1 LCALRCALYQAR
13 RQATGDRRVG
23 GSAGVIAMEPSPR
36 SYTVLVIDDDPYLN
50 EVMSET
56 LHVLGDYAVV
66 TAFDGAQGLLRCF
79 EDHPDVVVI
88 DIRMP
93 QLDGYQVVRALRGDP
108 ATADLPLIILSALV
122 QDRDRFAG
130 LLSGADLYL
139 DKPVNPRQLLAAIEE
154 ALRISAEQ
162 RLARMRRLGNWT
174 EGPDADPA
182 DPADPAEPG
191 SER

>member
-1 LCALRCALYQAR
+1 
-13 RQATGDRRVG
+13 
-23 GSAGVIAMEPSPR
+23 MEPEESGLR

-50 EVMSET
+50 EVITET
-56 LHVLGDYAVV
+56 LHVLGNYAVV

-88 DIRMP
+88 DVRMP

-108 ATADLPLIILSALV
+108 ATADLPLVILSAMV

-130 LLSGADLYL
+130 LLSGADVYL

-154 ALRISAEQ
+154 TLRISAEQ
-162 RLARMRRLGNWT
+162 RLARMRRLADWGQT
-174 EGPDADPA
+174 PPTEPGGEGP
-182 DPADPAEPG
+182 PAEPG
-191 SER
+191 GLEGER